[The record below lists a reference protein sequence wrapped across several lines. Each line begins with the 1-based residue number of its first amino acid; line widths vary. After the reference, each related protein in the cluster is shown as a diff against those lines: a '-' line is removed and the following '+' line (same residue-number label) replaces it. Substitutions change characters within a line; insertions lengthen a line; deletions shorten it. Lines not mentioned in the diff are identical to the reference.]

1 MKRNLSGMFFR
12 SKDLETGRWINLCF
26 EDLSR
31 EEQEKILKEGSPVF
45 NQGIALRL
53 AEVLKKI
60 GDDFDIVAGEL
71 NGDDEQ

>member
-53 AEVLKKI
+53 AEVLHQI
-60 GDDFDIVAGEL
+60 GDQFDIAIGGD
-71 NGDDEQ
+71 NGNDEQ